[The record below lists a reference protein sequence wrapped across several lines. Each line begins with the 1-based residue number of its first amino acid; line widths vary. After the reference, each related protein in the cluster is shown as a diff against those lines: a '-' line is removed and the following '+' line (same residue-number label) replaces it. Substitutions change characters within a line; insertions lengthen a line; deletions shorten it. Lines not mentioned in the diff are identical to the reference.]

1 MQILNINK
9 KTIKFRQTVNC
20 SKNTAHCRRAAPQ
33 MRSLLDRTA
42 MAQVKNTA
50 SDSCRPAGKPICRR
64 VPRTA
69 SVGLALRGKL
79 YKLDNAESS
88 LDVPRPQ
95 MRSLHGRT
103 AMAQGET
110 PHQILAVTAGKPICR
125 RVPRLASVALAL
137 HGSLAIP
144 IMWNPHSTCRPR
156 RCAHYMAE
164 QRWLRGKHRIDS
176 CRTGR

>member
-1 MQILNINK
+1 MVRK
-9 KTIKFRQTVNC
+9 PRPYCCSRQR
-20 SKNTAHCRRAAPQ
+20 AHCSTEQQWRREKCGIRFMQYRLVNRCAAVSP
-33 MRSLLDRTA
+33 R
-42 MAQVKNTA
+42 
-50 SDSCRPAGKPICRR
+50 CIGRPRPVRKPRN
-64 VPRTA
+64 
-69 SVGLALRGKL
+69 
-79 YKLDNAESS
+79 LDNAESS

>member
-1 MQILNINK
+1 
-9 KTIKFRQTVNC
+9 
-20 SKNTAHCRRAAPQ
+20 

-42 MAQVKNTA
+42 MGQGETPHPIHVV
-50 SDSCRPAGKPICRR
+50 PAGKPICRR

-125 RVPRLASVALAL
+125 RVPRLASAV
-137 HGSLAIP
+137 S
-144 IMWNPHSTCRPR
+144 
-156 RCAHYMAE
+156 
-164 QRWLRGKHRIDS
+164 
-176 CRTGR
+176 